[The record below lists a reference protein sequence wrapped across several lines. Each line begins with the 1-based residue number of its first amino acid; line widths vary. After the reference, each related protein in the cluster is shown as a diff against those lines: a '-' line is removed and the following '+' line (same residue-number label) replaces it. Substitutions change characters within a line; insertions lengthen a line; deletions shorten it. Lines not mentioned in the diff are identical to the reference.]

1 MAEIRVE
8 YCVECMYLGRA
19 LEVTEALLN
28 DFPSQIDG
36 LTLVPGTRGVFAVT
50 LDGESVHRIEP
61 GELPPSVNDVHQ
73 KVASA
78 LA

>member
-1 MAEIRVE
+1 MAEIEIE

-19 LEVTEALLN
+19 LEVAESLLN
-28 DFPSQIDG
+28 GFPQQING
-36 LTLVPGTRGVFAVT
+36 LTLVPGTRGVFTVS
-50 LDGESVHRIEP
+50 LDGESVRAIEP
-61 GELPPSVNDVHQ
+61 GELPPSVDDVRA

>member
-1 MAEIRVE
+1 MAEVEIE

-19 LEVTEALLN
+19 LEVAESLLN
-28 DFPSQIDG
+28 DFPQQING
-36 LTLVPGTRGVFAVT
+36 LILVPGTRGVFTVT
-50 LDGESVHRIEP
+50 LDGEPVREIEP
-61 GELPPSVNDVHQ
+61 GELPPSVDDVHA

>member
-1 MAEIRVE
+1 MANVGIE

-19 LEVTEALLN
+19 LQVAEALLS
-28 DFPSQIDG
+28 DFPQQIGG

-50 LDGESVHRIEP
+50 LDGETVREIEP
-61 GELPPSVNDVHQ
+61 GELPPSVDDVYE
-73 KVASA
+73 KVATV

>member
-1 MAEIRVE
+1 MADVRIE

-19 LEVTEALLN
+19 LEVAEALLR
-28 DFPSQIDG
+28 DHSDQIDG
-36 LTLVPGTRGVFAVT
+36 LTLVPGTRGVFRVS
-50 LDGESVHRIEP
+50 LDGESVRAVEP
-61 GELPPSVNDVHQ
+61 GELPPSVEDVRA